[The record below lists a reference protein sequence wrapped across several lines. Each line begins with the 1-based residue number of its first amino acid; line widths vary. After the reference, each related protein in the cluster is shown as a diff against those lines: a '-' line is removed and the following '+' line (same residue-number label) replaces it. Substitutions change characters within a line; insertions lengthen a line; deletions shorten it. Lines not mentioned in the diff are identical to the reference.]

1 MIEYDIFISAPRQA
15 VWEFLTRHDHIQQW
29 WGKGVN
35 LHVQEGDDNTLDPWV
50 DHNGVKHTTRGTVT
64 AIEANTRLQLNW
76 TDEGW
81 PGPTRVEFLL
91 SSYNDGT
98 NLYMSHSGWDIFSD
112 QQRAEL
118 VEQYRSLWRQLLDNF
133 KAYCLKTR

>member
-1 MIEYDIFISAPRQA
+1 MIEYDIFIAAPRNT

-35 LHVQEGDDNTLDPWV
+35 LHVQEGGALTEPWTAN
-50 DHNGVKHTTRGTVT
+50 NGVQHSTRGSVT
-64 AIEANTRLQLNW
+64 AIENNARLQLNW
-76 TDEGW
+76 VDDGW

-91 SSYNDGT
+91 SPYNDGT
-98 NLYMSHSGWDIFSD
+98 NVYMCHSGWDIFSD

-118 VEQYRSLWRQLLDNF
+118 VEQHRAGWRQLMDNF
-133 KAYCLKTR
+133 KSYCLKTR

>member
-1 MIEYDIFISAPRQA
+1 MIENDIFIAAPRNT

-35 LHVQEGDDNTLDPWV
+35 LHVQEGDETPQPWT
-50 DHNGVKHTTRGTVT
+50 DHNGIQHTTRGSVT
-64 AIEANTRLQLNW
+64 ALETNTRLQLNW
-76 TDEGW
+76 TDDGW

-91 SSYNDGT
+91 SPYNDGT
-98 NLYMSHSGWDIFSD
+98 NLYMCQSGWDIFSD

-118 VEQYRSLWRQLLDNF
+118 VEQYRSLWRQLMDNF

>member
-1 MIEYDIFISAPRQA
+1 MIEYDIFVAAPRNA

-35 LHVQEGDDNTLDPWV
+35 LHAQEGGELVEPWTDN
-50 DHNGVKHTTRGTVT
+50 NGVKHTTRGNVT
-64 AIEANTRLQLNW
+64 AIENNARLQLNW
-76 TDEGW
+76 VDDGW

-91 SSYNDGT
+91 SPYNDGT
-98 NLYMSHSGWDIFSD
+98 NLYMCHSGWDIFSD

-118 VEQYRSLWRQLLDNF
+118 VEQYRTGWRQLMDNF